1 MTTTY
6 DRQTEGS
13 YIMEILWSL
22 INIIFT
28 AYRYDSSLSGSY
40 GDITCLP
47 STGSRIGMNK
57 LILVIC

>member
-1 MTTTY
+1 
-6 DRQTEGS
+6 
-13 YIMEILWSL
+13 MEILWSL

-57 LILVIC
+57 LILIIC